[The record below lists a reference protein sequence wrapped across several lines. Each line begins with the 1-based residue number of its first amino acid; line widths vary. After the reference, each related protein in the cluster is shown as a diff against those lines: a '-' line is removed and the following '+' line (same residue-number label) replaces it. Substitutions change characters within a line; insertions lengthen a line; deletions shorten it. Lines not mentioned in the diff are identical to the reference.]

1 MTRLIDILNNVDTI
15 EIVGNSDCDI
25 NQIQFDSRRVA
36 TFDLFVAVSG
46 TQVDGHEYISQC
58 IDNGAIAIV
67 CEQIPS
73 STIKNICYVKVE
85 NSALA
90 LGQMAS
96 NFYGQPSSKLKLIG
110 ITGTNGKTST
120 VTMLFNL
127 FQGLG
132 YHVGML
138 STVSNRIGN
147 KEISATH
154 TTPDAVSLNALLQDM
169 VNDGCDYCFM
179 EVSSHAIV
187 QNRTAGLDFTGG
199 VFSNIT
205 HDHLDFHK
213 TFNEY
218 IKAKKAFFDGLSKD
232 AFALTNID
240 DKNGMVM
247 LQNSP
252 ARKLSYGLNSL
263 ADYKARIIE
272 NGFSGLHLEINS
284 KELYVPVV
292 GKFNAYNILAV
303 YGVAMELGADEM
315 EVLQQLSIIS
325 TAEGR
330 FEYLQSDNGIFAIVD
345 YAHTPDA
352 LKNVLAT
359 INDIREGNEQL
370 ICVVGAGGD
379 RDKSKRPEMAEIA
392 ADMSS
397 RLILTSDNPRTE
409 NSEDILNDM
418 EVGIPVDRKRITLRI
433 SDRKEAIRTAV
444 ALAQPGDI
452 VLVAGKGHE
461 KYQEINGVRHHF
473 DDKEIL
479 TDLLIKEKQ

>member
-1 MTRLIDILNNVDTI
+1 MKKLTDILYNVNPI
-15 EIVGNSDCDI
+15 EIVGALDCEI
-25 NQIQFDSRRVA
+25 NNIQFDSRKVEQA
-36 TFDLFVAVSG
+36 DIFVAVNG
-46 TQVDGHEYISQC
+46 TQVDGHRFITQCVESGAKAVICETFPDEIKLGVCYI
-58 IDNGAIAIV
+58 
-67 CEQIPS
+67 
-73 STIKNICYVKVE
+73 KVE
-85 NSALA
+85 NSAIV
-90 LGQMAS
+90 LGQMSS
-96 NFYGQPSSKLKLIG
+96 NYYDQPSSKLKLVG

-127 FQGLG
+127 FQSLG
-132 YHVGML
+132 YQVGML

-147 KEISATH
+147 REIKATH
-154 TTPDAVSLNALLQDM
+154 TTPDAIQLNALLLEM
-169 VNDGCDYCFM
+169 VDEGCDYCFM

-187 QNRTAGLDFTGG
+187 QNRIAGLDFAGG
-199 VFSNIT
+199 IFSNIT

-213 TFNEY
+213 TFKEY
-218 IKAKKAFFDGLSKD
+218 IKAKKAFFDGLSKE

-240 DKNGMVM
+240 DKNGNVM
-247 LQNSP
+247 LQNTR
-252 ARKLSYGLNSL
+252 ANKRTYGLNAL

-272 NGFSGLHLEINS
+272 NSFTGLHLEINNM
-284 KELYVPVV
+284 EIYVPVV

-303 YGVAMELGADEM
+303 YGTAMELGADQM
-315 EVLQQLSIIS
+315 EVLQQLSVIS

-330 FEYLQSDNGIFAIVD
+330 FEYLQSDDGVFAIVD

-359 INDIREGNEQL
+359 INDIRGGNEQL

-379 RDKSKRPEMAEIA
+379 RDKTKRPEMAEIA
-392 ADMSS
+392 ADMSN

-409 NSEDILNDM
+409 NPEDILNDM
-418 EVGIPVDRKRITLRI
+418 EVGVPVDRKRLTLRI
-433 SDRKEAIRTAV
+433 SDRREAIRTAV

-461 KYQEINGVRHHF
+461 KYQEVNGVRHHF

-479 TDLLIKEKQ
+479 TELLIKEKK

>member
-1 MTRLIDILNNVDTI
+1 MKILADILYRVNPQ
-15 EIVGNSDCDI
+15 EIVGNERVAI
-25 NQIQFDSRRVA
+25 NEIHFDSRKVSKG
-36 TFDLFVAVSG
+36 DLFVAVNG
-46 TQVDGHEYISQC
+46 TQVDGHRFISQC
-58 IDNGAIAIV
+58 IQSGATVIV
-67 CEQIPS
+67 CEQLPEQYS
-73 STIKNICYVKVE
+73 DDVVYVKVA
-85 NSALA
+85 NSATA

-96 NFYGQPSSKLKLIG
+96 NYYDQPSSKLKLVG

-127 FQGLG
+127 FRSLG
-132 YHVGML
+132 YQVGML
-138 STVSNRIGN
+138 STVSNRIGDQ
-147 KEISATH
+147 EIKATH
-154 TTPDAVSLNALLQDM
+154 TTPDAIQLNALILDM
-169 VNDGCDYCFM
+169 VNAGCDYCFM

-187 QNRTAGLDFTGG
+187 QDRTAGLDFIGG
-199 VFSNIT
+199 IFSNIT

-213 TFNEY
+213 TFKEY
-218 IKAKKAFFDGLSKD
+218 IKAKKGFFDVLSKD

-247 LQNSP
+247 LQNCE
-252 ARKLSYGLNSL
+252 AHKLTYGLNAL

-272 NGFSGLHLEINS
+272 NSFNGLHLELNN

-292 GKFNAYNILAV
+292 GEFNAYNILAV
-303 YGVAMELGADEM
+303 YATAMELGADEM
-315 EVLQQLSIIS
+315 EVLQALSTIN

-330 FEYLQSDNGIFAIVD
+330 FEYMQSSDGVVAIVD

-352 LKNVLAT
+352 LKNVLNT
-359 INDIREGNEQL
+359 INDIRGGNEQL

-379 RDKSKRPEMAEIA
+379 RDKTKRPEMATIA
-392 ADMSS
+392 ADLSN
-397 RLILTSDNPRTE
+397 RVILTSDNPRTE
-409 NSEDILNDM
+409 NPEDILNDM
-418 EVGIPVDRKRITLRI
+418 EKGIPADRKRITLRI

-444 ALAQPGDI
+444 ALAQAGDI

-479 TDLLIKEKQ
+479 TELLIKDNL